1 MTMTPAGDA
10 GRRHG
15 HAAVDI
21 NIGCSVLTDRR
32 DGFMKKGKVM
42 VMTSALFSK
51 RPRRVDV
58 MKGYEPMYDATMQ
71 ECLQRPFYLYARGK
85 GRSCRKEIWIFA
97 AFIWVM
103 STAMTGLFSSGPLAV
118 IPGLFSLAVL
128 VPMYALTVRRLHDLA
143 LSGWLALVP
152 YALTVV
158 AVGLIVG
165 PMVSDAQKE
174 LDLSAPSPPG
184 IIILL
189 LAAVVQL
196 AIMCVPSRRRHP
208 HVDNGSLSASQTG
221 TAQYPED
228 RNRQ

>member
-1 MTMTPAGDA
+1 M
-10 GRRHG
+10 
-15 HAAVDI
+15 I
-21 NIGCSVLTDRR
+21 
-32 DGFMKKGKVM
+32 
-42 VMTSALFSK
+42 MTSALFSK

-152 YALTVV
+152 YVLTVA
-158 AVGLIVG
+158 AVGLIAG

-174 LDLSAPSPPG
+174 LDLSAPSPLG

-189 LAAVVQL
+189 LVAVVQL

-208 HVDNGSLSASQTG
+208 LVDNGSLSASQTG
-221 TAQYPED
+221 TARYPED

>member
-1 MTMTPAGDA
+1 
-10 GRRHG
+10 
-15 HAAVDI
+15 
-21 NIGCSVLTDRR
+21 
-32 DGFMKKGKVM
+32 M

-103 STAMTGLFSSGPLAV
+103 STAMTGLFSSGSLAV

-128 VPMYALTVRRLHDLA
+128 VPMYALMVRRLHDLA

-152 YALTVV
+152 YVLEVV
-158 AVGLIVG
+158 GVGLIVG
-165 PMVSDAQKE
+165 PMVSDTLKG
-174 LDLSAPSPPG
+174 LDPSGPSPVG
-184 IIILL
+184 VIILL
-189 LAAVVQL
+189 LAVVVRL

-208 HVDNGSLSASQTG
+208 VVDNGSLGVSRTG

-228 RNRQ
+228 PNGQ

>member
-32 DGFMKKGKVM
+32 DVFMKKGKVM

-103 STAMTGLFSSGPLAV
+103 STCLTGLFSSGPLAV

-128 VPMYALTVRRLHDLA
+128 VPMYALMVRRLHDLA

-152 YALTVV
+152 YVLEVV
-158 AVGLIVG
+158 GVGLIVG
-165 PMVSDAQKE
+165 PMVSDTLKG
-174 LDLSAPSPPG
+174 LDPSGPSPVG
-184 IIILL
+184 VIILL
-189 LAAVVQL
+189 LAVVVRL

-208 HVDNGSLSASQTG
+208 VVDNGSLGVSLTG
-221 TAQYPED
+221 TAQYLED
-228 RNRQ
+228 PNGQ

>member
-1 MTMTPAGDA
+1 
-10 GRRHG
+10 
-15 HAAVDI
+15 
-21 NIGCSVLTDRR
+21 
-32 DGFMKKGKVM
+32 M

-103 STAMTGLFSSGPLAV
+103 STCLTGLFSSGPLAV

-128 VPMYALTVRRLHDLA
+128 VPMYALMVRRLHDLA

-152 YALTVV
+152 YVLEVV
-158 AVGLIVG
+158 GVGLIVG
-165 PMVSDAQKE
+165 PMVSDTLKG
-174 LDLSAPSPPG
+174 LDPSGPSPVG
-184 IIILL
+184 VIILL
-189 LAAVVQL
+189 LAVVVRL

-208 HVDNGSLSASQTG
+208 VVDNGSLGVSRTG
-221 TAQYPED
+221 TAQYLED
-228 RNRQ
+228 PNGQ